1 MRKITASIEM
11 KYRFNSTR
19 KRARYTLNDGKTW
32 LNNGEFAEA
41 VTKSV
46 LGFKPTKNA
55 NTAYDKASDI
65 PDMGASVKSSRFT
78 LVNAKLAESLENSI
92 ERYFETTCSK
102 IWIYTVIT
110 GNTATLYFMDRMEFK
125 EFLQGFTK
133 LNERGFVRSR
143 ATGKRMIGWF
153 EGQMS
158 PPLEPDAS
166 KPPPPQQRQNKDPPH
181 SIGQKNKS
189 RKLLKKLLTI

>member
-1 MRKITASIEM
+1 MKKITANI
-11 KYRFNSTR
+11 KIQYRFDSTR

-55 NTAYDKASDI
+55 NTAYNKTSDI
-65 PDMGASVKSSRFT
+65 PDMEASIKSSRFT
-78 LVNAKLAESLENSI
+78 LVNAKLSESLENSI

-102 IWIYTVIT
+102 VWIYTVIT
-110 GNTATLYFMDRMEFK
+110 NNTATLYFMSQTEFK

-133 LNERGFVRSR
+133 LNERGFVRGR
-143 ATGKRMIGWF
+143 ATSKKMIKWF
-153 EGQMS
+153 EGQTP
-158 PPLEPDAS
+158 PPLEPDAL
-166 KPPPPQQRQNKDPPH
+166 KHPPPQQRQAKT
-181 SIGQKNKS
+181 
-189 RKLLKKLLTI
+189 RRTI